1 MEEMRVTL
9 CLRRYASRLWR
20 GLHFRRHEREA
31 TREEVDGQV
40 DEQTE
45 LLSEAP
51 KLRILLV
58 TARYVPDIGGT
69 ELHTKELAD
78 RLAAAGHN
86 VTVLTTDLTGRY
98 PAVELDARTGLVI
111 QRVRAWPAKRDF
123 YLAPGI
129 YSTIRRGS
137 WDVVHCQGYHTF
149 VAPLAM
155 LAAQRSHIPYIVSFH
170 SGGHSSRFRRS
181 LRRLHHWTLRP
192 LLRRAC
198 WLVAGSRSE
207 AEFFQKRL
215 GFASN
220 VFRIIAV
227 HAALPVVPRVEPDR
241 RHPLILSVGR
251 LEQYKGHHKV
261 IEALPLVADR
271 EPGVTLRVVGDGPYE
286 PQLRRLV
293 DKLGVK
299 GSVEIK
305 AVPATQREEM
315 AQLLSQASLVVSL
328 SDFESA
334 GLAIREAV
342 LLGRRVLV
350 TETPAF
356 ADLLQSPLV
365 GQIPSHSSREQI
377 AAAIVGHLQQPDGN
391 GARLVA
397 DWDACVSAYETLY
410 HFAVRGR

>member
-1 MEEMRVTL
+1 
-9 CLRRYASRLWR
+9 
-20 GLHFRRHEREA
+20 
-31 TREEVDGQV
+31 
-40 DEQTE
+40 
-45 LLSEAP
+45 
-51 KLRILLV
+51 
-58 TARYVPDIGGT
+58 
-69 ELHTKELAD
+69 
-78 RLAAAGHN
+78 
-86 VTVLTTDLTGRY
+86 
-98 PAVELDARTGLVI
+98 
-111 QRVRAWPAKRDF
+111 
-123 YLAPGI
+123 
-129 YSTIRRGS
+129 
-137 WDVVHCQGYHTF
+137 
-149 VAPLAM
+149 
-155 LAAQRSHIPYIVSFH
+155 
-170 SGGHSSRFRRS
+170 
-181 LRRLHHWTLRP
+181 
-192 LLRRAC
+192 
-198 WLVAGSRSE
+198 VAGSRSE

-220 VFRIIAV
+220 GFRIIAV